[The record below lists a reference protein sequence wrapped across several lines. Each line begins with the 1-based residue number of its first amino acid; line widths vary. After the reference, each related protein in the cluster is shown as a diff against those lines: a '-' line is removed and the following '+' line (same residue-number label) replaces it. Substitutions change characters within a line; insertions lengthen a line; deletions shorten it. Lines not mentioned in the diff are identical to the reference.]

1 MQSGRRRCR
10 HDSAPGRQPE
20 CDMSDCPNDQM
31 SHDPQPYRFE
41 DGSIGEE
48 CRNCGQTVHEDWEWD
63 E

>member
-1 MQSGRRRCR
+1 
-10 HDSAPGRQPE
+10 
-20 CDMSDCPNDQM
+20 MSDCPNDQM